1 MSQYEAI
8 RTEFHDLQRSE
19 ELTEIRI
26 NTIEVVDNGHSITGA
41 NLPGGL
47 NGVCIYWR
55 KNDNTRICEEA
66 FMGGA
71 VDGCARYFNRDGELV
86 GEDYYDQGGVTQTR
100 VFK

>member
-1 MSQYEAI
+1 
-8 RTEFHDLQRSE
+8 
-19 ELTEIRI
+19 
-26 NTIEVVDNGHSITGA
+26 VVDNGHSITGA

-47 NGVCIYWR
+47 NGVCIYR
-55 KNDNTRICEEA
+55 QKKDNTLICEEA

-71 VDGCARYFNRDGELV
+71 VDGYARYFNRDGELV